1 MSRSGLV
8 VFFLC
13 FALLTAFADGIEF
26 GKSLDE
32 AAKKAKEGNKLL
44 FVYFTGPN
52 CPACDLL
59 KEETF
64 SKESVQKF
72 VKEGFV
78 PVKVYYGE
86 GDSKEL
92 FKKYEIRGI
101 PQVIIMDAEKKEV
114 VRIIGF
120 KVAREFLKAI
130 KDGMDAVAEKA
141 EAEEAL
147 KKDENDIKAH
157 YKLAEALRKQ
167 NKVDE
172 AREHYGKVI
181 ELDKENKNGLKAKA
195 LFRLGE
201 AELFSSRDYLGNL
214 KKANEKFEEVES
226 LDGEKKGGFADR
238 IEYYRLEG
246 RIWEN
251 LRKAK
256 GDAETARRLATD
268 SESFI
273 KKFPESE
280 FIPFA
285 LYFAS
290 LFYHYAKDYEK
301 ALEKVNKLL
310 DDYGDTQMGF
320 TARRW
325 KVKETIEKELEKE
338 KAEKEEEKK

>member
-1 MSRSGLV
+1 MLRGGLV

-13 FALLTAFADGIEF
+13 SALLTAFADGIDF

-32 AAKKAKEGNKLL
+32 AAKKVKEENKLL

-52 CPACDLL
+52 CPACTLL
-59 KEETF
+59 QEETF

-86 GDSKEL
+86 GDSEKL

-120 KVAREFLKAI
+120 KVAKEFIKAI
-130 KDGMDAVAEKA
+130 KDGVDAVAEKA

-157 YKLAEALRKQ
+157 YKLAEALKKQ
-167 NKVDE
+167 NKVEE
-172 AREHYGKVI
+172 AKKHYEKVV
-181 ELDKENKNGLKAKA
+181 ELDKENKDGLKVKA

-214 KKANEKFEEVES
+214 KRANEKFEEVER

-246 RIWEN
+246 RIWEDF
-251 LRKAK
+251 RKAK
-256 GDAETARRLATD
+256 DDAETARRLAAD

-273 KKFPESE
+273 EKFPESE
-280 FIPFA
+280 FVSFA

-290 LFYHYAKDYEK
+290 LFYHYAKDYNK

-310 DDYGDTQMGF
+310 DDYGDTYMGF
-320 TARRW
+320 IVRKRR
-325 KVKETIEKELEKE
+325 VKESIEKELEK
-338 KAEKEEEKK
+338 KK